1 MDVLLTVMRCVG
13 QLVDEPYDDKYLELG
28 GKVEDLED
36 EVARANFRVVVIKP
50 TVVESVDLK
59 DPTTAR
65 RHVYRF
71 DEAKGIWSH
80 EERWP

>member
-1 MDVLLTVMRCVG
+1 M
-13 QLVDEPYDDKYLELG
+13 DEPYDEKHLKQG

-36 EVARANFRVVVIKP
+36 PIARSNFLVVVIKP

-59 DPTTAR
+59 DPATAR

-71 DEAKGIWSH
+71 EDSTGTWSH